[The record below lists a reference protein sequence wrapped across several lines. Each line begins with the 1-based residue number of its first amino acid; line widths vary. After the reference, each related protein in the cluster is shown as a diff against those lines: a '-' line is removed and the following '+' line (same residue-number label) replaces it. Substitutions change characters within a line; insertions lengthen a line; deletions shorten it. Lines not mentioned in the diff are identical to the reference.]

1 MTEFKVLKCIIE
13 NDYDPIL
20 KQYGIDKKKATFEVE
35 RFLGKK
41 LSRQQENQ
49 P

>member
-13 NDYDPIL
+13 NEYDPLL
-20 KQYGIDKKKATFEVE
+20 KQYGIDKKKTTFEVE

-41 LSRQQENQ
+41 IRQENT

>member
-13 NDYDPIL
+13 NDYDALL

-41 LSRQQENQ
+41 LNR
-49 P
+49 